1 MHHIRDSA
9 SHIQSSQDTFVLV
22 ELWSSARGII
32 GSMVTSS
39 TGLVG
44 WKSSDCVKLFSMRIL
59 VVAALFGAYRRSREV
74 QGPQS
79 SRVITKGVFTLA
91 CCGSFSV
98 FTWFARDW
106 LQWQRHLWFRGY
118 WEGLS
123 VGVESR
129 DHHVGHVH
137 LLRPDRIKT
146 S

>member
-59 VVAALFGAYRRSREV
+59 VVAALFGAY
-74 QGPQS
+74 G
-79 SRVITKGVFTLA
+79 
-91 CCGSFSV
+91 
-98 FTWFARDW
+98 
-106 LQWQRHLWFRGY
+106 
-118 WEGLS
+118 
-123 VGVESR
+123 
-129 DHHVGHVH
+129 
-137 LLRPDRIKT
+137 
-146 S
+146 